1 MTHKKT
7 RFSAVHFSRTILT
20 GLVVIFL
27 TAPSISQAAPPAAD
41 PNTLK
46 PATNDN
52 DEAGTLPEKIDV
64 QTMKKR
70 YWTVG
75 NEDQMDVVQNRLYTK
90 KGRMEFSARYGTYSD
105 DPFQTMN
112 SLGFYLGYHFNEFW
126 SLHGFYATVSSSNSA
141 AYTTAESR
149 PAGGFT
155 PVVNPAQTLMG
166 AEVRTSLIYGKL
178 SLLGKSIIYYDLN
191 IAAGVASQKNRSGT
205 AMPILAGLGQQIYLN
220 KTWFITTDYR
230 ITFHSDNFSEAAS
243 GKRSVTTSW
252 VQIGV
257 GVFAF

>member
-7 RFSAVHFSRTILT
+7 RFLAVPSLIS
-20 GLVVIFL
+20 LVIAL
-27 TAPSISQAAPPAAD
+27 AGSSSSMAAPPVASD
-41 PNTLK
+41 PGALK
-46 PATNDN
+46 PTTSDT

-90 KGRMEFSARYGTYSD
+90 KGRMEVSARYGFYSD
-105 DPFQTMN
+105 DPFQSMSTVG
-112 SLGFYLGYHFNEFW
+112 LYLGYHLNEFW
-126 SLHGFYATVSSSNSA
+126 SIHGFYASVSASNSA
-141 AYTTAESR
+141 AYKTAVDN
-149 PAGGFT
+149 AGFT
-155 PVVNPAQTLMG
+155 PVVNPAKTLMG

-191 IAAGVASQKNRSGT
+191 IAAGVATQKNAQGS

-220 KTWFITTDYR
+220 RTWFLTTDYR
-230 ITFHSDNFSEAAS
+230 ITFHSDDFRADTAS
-243 GKRSVTTSW
+243 AWNRKRSVTSSW
-252 VQIGV
+252 IQIGV